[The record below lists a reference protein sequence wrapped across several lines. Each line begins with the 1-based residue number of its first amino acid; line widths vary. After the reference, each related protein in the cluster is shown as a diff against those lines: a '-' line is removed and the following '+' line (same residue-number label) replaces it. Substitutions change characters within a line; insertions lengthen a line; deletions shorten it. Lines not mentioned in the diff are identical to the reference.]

1 MSPPPVMRR
10 RNVIHRPRSRSNQHS
25 PARPLLGLLVFALML
40 SLCGAGPSAVFAQEF
55 PVTEFEFDFEDGAQ
69 GWIAGFADLPV
80 DYNQEIYELDS
91 GHRQLP
97 PGLTGSGMYLHGHNR
112 SDDLFMFLKRQVA
125 GLFPDTAYLVT
136 FAIDLATNVPE
147 GSVGIGGA
155 PGESVYVKAGATATE
170 PILIEDELGHLRMNI
185 DKGNQSSEGEDMI
198 NLGNVAHPE
207 VVADEY
213 RIKRLDTQG
222 RQFQA
227 TSDGEGRLWL
237 IVGTDSG
244 FEGPSSLFYD
254 SISSTLSPVD
264 SRPIALPR
272 TGDLSLPD
280 GVFVG
285 MVVFGLVLVAVGT
298 FALAKRHQ

>member
-1 MSPPPVMRR
+1 MV
-10 RNVIHRPRSRSNQHS
+10 HGPRSRRIRHS
-25 PARPLLGLLVFALML
+25 LARPLPGLLVLALML
-40 SLCGAGPSAVFAQEF
+40 SLWGVGPSVTSAQGL
-55 PVTEFEFDFEDGAQ
+55 PVTEFEFDFEDGAE

-80 DYNQEIYELDS
+80 DYDQEIYELDS

-97 PGLTGSGMYLHGHNR
+97 LGLAGNGLYLHGHNR

-125 GLFPDTAYLVT
+125 GLIPDTAYLVT

-147 GSVGIGGA
+147 GSVGIGGS
-155 PGESVYVKAGATATE
+155 PGESVYVKAGAAAIEPTLTE
-170 PILIEDELGHLRMNI
+170 DRLGHIRMNI
-185 DKGNQSSEGEDMI
+185 DKGNQASEGEDMI
-198 NLGNVAHPE
+198 NLGNIAHPE
-207 VVADEY
+207 VVADEC
-213 RIKRLDTQG
+213 RIKRLDTEG
-222 RQFQA
+222 RRFQA
-227 TSDGEGRLWL
+227 TSDGDGRLWL

-254 SISSTLSPVD
+254 SIRPTLSPVD

-280 GVFVG
+280 GAYAG
-285 MVVFGLVLVAVGT
+285 MVAFGFLLVAVGT